1 MHLKRQEVPKSWPI
15 PRKGKTFVVR
25 PKANLKKGIP
35 LLIILRD
42 MLKIIQN
49 RKEAKKIIH
58 EGLIFLNTK
67 QVKDEKTSTLLF
79 DTLNIPVLKKYYRI
93 ILSENGKFG
102 VGEITESEASKKI
115 AKVIGKKVLN
125 GKRTQINLSDGN
137 NILTDLKCSLND
149 SILINL
155 REKKVEKHIPLK
167 EKTKVIVFGG
177 KHAGETGVI
186 EGINKQM
193 KMVELNM
200 GKKKLNVLIKQIMC
214 IE

>member
-25 PKANLKKGIP
+25 PQSNLEKGIP
-35 LLIILRD
+35 LLIVLRD

-67 QVKDEKTSTLLF
+67 IVKNEKTPTLLF

-93 ILSENGKFG
+93 NLSDKGKFG
-102 VGEITESEASKKI
+102 VEEITESETTKKI
-115 AKVIGKKVLN
+115 AKIIGKKVLN
-125 GKRTQINLSDGN
+125 GKRNQINLSDGN
-137 NILTDLKCSLND
+137 NILADLKCSLND
-149 SILINL
+149 SVLINL
-155 REKKVEKHIPLK
+155 KEKKIEKHIPLK

-177 KHAGETGVI
+177 KHSGEIGIV
-186 EGINKQM
+186 EGINNQM
-193 KMVELNM
+193 KMVELSI